1 MSLIEEELG
10 APLRGRVMKLATT
23 AAAKQPS
30 KQNEDSLHDQS
41 TNFVLRTSQGP
52 QSI

>member
-10 APLRGRVMKLATT
+10 VPLRGRIMKLAT

-30 KQNEDSLHDQS
+30 KQIEDSLHDQS
-41 TNFVLRTSQGP
+41 SNFVPPISQRP
-52 QSI
+52 QSL